1 MDWYRKA
8 IKGYVPLARLNKQ
21 DIINS
26 VYEDTYASRSDAFE
40 YYEQMVKDR
49 LGEDVDEAILKTEV
63 KEMVFEA
70 LDDSYE
76 ERLWRMKDWSKRFPV
91 WRAIRVKDG
100 GTPEMTFRNVR
111 INSVGIYWSYDEGS
125 IACHLGDYSAG
136 TVQVNLKARITPG
149 VVDWPASMILQLS
162 DLGEDE
168 KEVRLIEGSRILITE
183 MTVCYGERRDGHT
196 KVKVNLEATA

>member
-8 IKGYVPLARLNKQ
+8 IKGYVPLTRLNKQ
-21 DIINS
+21 DIMNS
-26 VYEDTYASRSDAFE
+26 VYEDTCADSSDAFE

-49 LGEDVDEAILKTEV
+49 LGEDVDETVLKTEI

-76 ERLWRMKDWSKRFPV
+76 ERLWRMKDWARKFPI
-91 WRAIRVKDG
+91 WRAIRFKDG
-100 GTPEMTFRNVR
+100 GTPEATFKNV
-111 INSVGIYWSYDEGS
+111 ITNPVGVYWSYDENA
-125 IACHLGDYSAG
+125 IECHWGNYGAG
-136 TVQVNLKARITPG
+136 TVQVNLKARITPS
-149 VVDWPASMILQLS
+149 VVDWPSTMTLQLS

-183 MTVCYGERRDGHT
+183 MTVCYGERRNGYT
-196 KVKVNLEATA
+196 TIKVNLEATA